1 MADGLVGS
9 APVSAQA
16 LGRRSN
22 GRAVGAVISFFYNE
36 SGNGMNEHQ
45 SMNAK
50 PLIAIVDDDNSL
62 LESTRLLLCTAGY
75 RTEGFA
81 SAREFL
87 VASRT
92 EESACLILD
101 VRMPEMD
108 GLELQ
113 RLLNEARRQIPIIFI
128 TAEATEN
135 EERRARQAGAVDF
148 LRKPVDADQLLKAIR
163 TALKEK

>member
-1 MADGLVGS
+1 
-9 APVSAQA
+9 
-16 LGRRSN
+16 
-22 GRAVGAVISFFYNE
+22 
-36 SGNGMNEHQ
+36 MNEHQ

-50 PLIAIVDDDNSL
+50 PLIAVVDDDSSL
-62 LESTRLLLCTAGY
+62 RESTQLLLWTAGY
-75 RTEGFA
+75 RAEGFA

-87 VASRT
+87 VASQA

-128 TAEATEN
+128 TAGATEN

-148 LRKPVDADQLLKAIR
+148 LRKPVNADQLLSAIR